1 MNKAEVIITNR
12 RGLAARSAA
21 KLALTA
27 NRYASDI
34 WLECG
39 NRRVDAKNIMA
50 VMLLGVRPGSA
61 LTVETHGDDAE
72 MALHAVVELVQRK
85 FDETR

>member
-1 MNKAEVIITNR
+1 MHKSEVIITNR

-27 NRYASDI
+27 NRYACEV

-39 NRRVDAKNIMA
+39 DRRVDAKNIMA
-50 VMLLGVRPGSA
+50 VMLLGARPGSMI
-61 LTVETHGDDAE
+61 TVETRGDGADK
-72 MALHAVVELVQRK
+72 ALQAVVGLVKRR
-85 FDETR
+85 FDE